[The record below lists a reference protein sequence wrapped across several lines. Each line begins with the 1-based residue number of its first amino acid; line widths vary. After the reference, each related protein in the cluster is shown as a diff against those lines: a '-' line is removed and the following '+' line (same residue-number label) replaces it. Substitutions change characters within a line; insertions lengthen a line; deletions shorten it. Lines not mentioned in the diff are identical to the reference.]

1 MIMFLL
7 KTLQLK
13 RLTFA
18 KYKKN
23 TNGNNKLRK
32 TYDRSD
38 RVNKGGVGGS
48 FKKTNG
54 YGLKMIPL
62 RMTMIGVTISN
73 LK

>member
-1 MIMFLL
+1 MQSTK
-7 KTLQLK
+7 KTLMETINLEK
-13 RLTFA
+13 LTTEA
-18 KYKKN
+18 IESI
-23 TNGNNKLRK
+23 R
-32 TYDRSD
+32 
-38 RVNKGGVGGS
+38 GGGGGS

>member
-1 MIMFLL
+1 MQSKK
-7 KTLQLK
+7 KTLMETINLEK
-13 RLTFA
+13 LTTEA
-18 KYKKN
+18 IESI
-23 TNGNNKLRK
+23 R
-32 TYDRSD
+32 
-38 RVNKGGVGGS
+38 GVGGS

>member
-1 MIMFLL
+1 METINLE
-7 KTLQLK
+7 K
-13 RLTFA
+13 LTTEA
-18 KYKKN
+18 IESI
-23 TNGNNKLRK
+23 R
-32 TYDRSD
+32 
-38 RVNKGGVGGS
+38 GGGGS

>member
-1 MIMFLL
+1 MQSTK
-7 KTLQLK
+7 KTLMETINLEK
-13 RLTFA
+13 LTTEA
-18 KYKKN
+18 IESI
-23 TNGNNKLRK
+23 RE
-32 TYDRSD
+32 
-38 RVNKGGVGGS
+38 GVGGS

>member
-1 MIMFLL
+1 MQSTK
-7 KTLQLK
+7 KTLMETINLEK
-13 RLTFA
+13 LTTEA
-18 KYKKN
+18 IESI
-23 TNGNNKLRK
+23 R
-32 TYDRSD
+32 
-38 RVNKGGVGGS
+38 GGVGES

>member
-1 MIMFLL
+1 MQSTK
-7 KTLQLK
+7 KTLMETINLEK
-13 RLTFA
+13 LTTEA
-18 KYKKN
+18 IESIR
-23 TNGNNKLRK
+23 G
-32 TYDRSD
+32 
-38 RVNKGGVGGS
+38 GGVGGS

>member
-1 MIMFLL
+1 METINLE
-7 KTLQLK
+7 K
-13 RLTFA
+13 LTTEA
-18 KYKKN
+18 IESI
-23 TNGNNKLRK
+23 R
-32 TYDRSD
+32 
-38 RVNKGGVGGS
+38 GGVGGS

>member
-1 MIMFLL
+1 MQSTK
-7 KTLQLK
+7 KTLMETINLEK
-13 RLTFA
+13 LTA
-18 KYKKN
+18 EAIE
-23 TNGNNKLRK
+23 
-32 TYDRSD
+32 SI
-38 RVNKGGVGGS
+38 KGGGS

>member
-1 MIMFLL
+1 METINLE
-7 KTLQLK
+7 K
-13 RLTFA
+13 LTTEA
-18 KYKKN
+18 
-23 TNGNNKLRK
+23 LE
-32 TYDRSD
+32 SI
-38 RVNKGGVGGS
+38 GGGGS